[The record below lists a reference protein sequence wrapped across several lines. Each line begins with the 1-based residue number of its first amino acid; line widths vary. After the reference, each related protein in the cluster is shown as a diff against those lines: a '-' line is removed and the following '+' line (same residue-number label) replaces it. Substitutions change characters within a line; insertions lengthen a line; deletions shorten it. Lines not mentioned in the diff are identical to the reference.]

1 MKTNSNF
8 HERYKAIVFTVVD
21 ERCLRRD
28 SLFRGLKTVSGA
40 PHRPKIAGLL
50 WINFDLGAQ
59 FSYIHVHRARAH
71 ECSLFPDRVKDL
83 VASKDAAGVPGQVK
97 RLTELGRGFGVGG

>member
-28 SLFRGLKTVSGA
+28 SLFRGLKAVSGA
-40 PHRPKIAGLL
+40 PHRPQIAGLL
-50 WINFDLGAQ
+50 RINFDLGAP
-59 FSYIHVHRARAH
+59 FSYIHVHRAGTD

-83 VASKDAAGVPGQVK
+83 VASKHSAGVPGKVMQQPEFSSGY
-97 RLTELGRGFGVGG
+97 RD